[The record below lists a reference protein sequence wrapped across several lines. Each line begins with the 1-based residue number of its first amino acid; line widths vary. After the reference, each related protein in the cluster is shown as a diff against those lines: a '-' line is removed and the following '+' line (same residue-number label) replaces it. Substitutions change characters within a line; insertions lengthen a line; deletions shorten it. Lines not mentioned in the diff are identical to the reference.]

1 MSLVFFFIGLVQI
14 VIIILSWHSIKLT
27 IIIQWIVQS
36 ACVFYYEGRAYLWP
50 LRDWV
55 GKFIE
60 LLSLLDL
67 LLCPLCIYLY
77 LFVIKALLSLR
88 EHNLNAAHIFPKE
101 LRPKFALKV
110 IDRISRHPRLLICN
124 LLKKELVLLLLDHPL
139 CQVGTY
145 VDFTNTPAKLL
156 VHSLQGLDLR
166 KI

>member
-1 MSLVFFFIGLVQI
+1 M
-14 VIIILSWHSIKLT
+14 
-27 IIIQWIVQS
+27 
-36 ACVFYYEGRAYLWP
+36 
-50 LRDWV
+50 

-67 LLCPLCIYLY
+67 LLCPLGIYLY

-145 VDFTNTPAKLL
+145 VDFTNTSAKLL
-156 VHSLQGLDLR
+156 VHSLQGLDPR